1 MRYHI
6 WTAGCQMNVADS
18 QRVASALEKLGYLP
32 SPCVEDAEVI
42 VLNTCVV
49 RQSAEDKAYGWL
61 HTLRP
66 LKARR
71 PEVVINLMGCL
82 VGIKGNP
89 ELRTAFPF
97 VDVFSPPS
105 DPDPLIEHL
114 LTLDVGPPE
123 LLKIQHNHTFMDGDL
138 VLPQSERGRLVS
150 VYVPVIEGCSHA
162 CSFCVIPL
170 RRGVEHSRPMDEVT
184 SEVRCLAKQGVR
196 EVTLLGQIVDR
207 YGKDLP
213 DRPTLADLLRE
224 VHEIEEIDR
233 IRFLTSHPNW
243 LTDELIEAVSEL
255 PKVCEHIEVPVQA
268 GDDEILRRMKRG
280 YSTEDYRLLIK
291 QIRQRVPET
300 SLATDIIVGFPGET
314 TIQFQRTYQLLEEL
328 RFDVVHLARY
338 SPRPGTVAARR
349 MEDDLPQEEKM
360 HRFRVLEELQAQIAG
375 EINTGYVGRTV
386 NVLVEEMHKD
396 RWKGRTRT
404 NKLVFFKSDDNLR
417 GQTVPVR
424 IEWAGPWSMRGVPA
438 MSVQTQSTTPIV
450 TAV

>member
-32 SPCVEDAEVI
+32 SPRAEEADVI

-105 DPDPLIEHL
+105 DPGPLIEHL
-114 LTLDVGPPE
+114 LMLDVESPE
-123 LLKIQHNHTFMDGDL
+123 LLEIQHHHTLIDSDW

-150 VYVPVIEGCSHA
+150 AYVPVIEGCSHA

-243 LTDELIEAVSEL
+243 LTDELIEAVAEL

-314 TIQFQRTYQLLEEL
+314 TIQFRRTYQLLEEL
-328 RFDVVHLARY
+328 RFDVAHLARY

-349 MEDDLPQEEKM
+349 MEDDLSQEEKM
-360 HRFRVLEELQAQIAG
+360 YRFRVLEELQAQIAG

-450 TAV
+450 TTV

>member
-32 SPCVEDAEVI
+32 SPRAEEADVI

-105 DPDPLIEHL
+105 DPGPLIEHL
-114 LTLDVGPPE
+114 LMLDVESPE
-123 LLKIQHNHTFMDGDL
+123 LLEIQHHHTLMDRDW

-150 VYVPVIEGCSHA
+150 AYVPVIEGCSHA

-243 LTDELIEAVSEL
+243 LTDELIEAVAEL

-314 TIQFQRTYQLLEEL
+314 TIQFRRTYQLLEEL

-360 HRFRVLEELQAQIAG
+360 YRFRVLEELQAQIAG

-417 GQTVPVR
+417 GQIVPVR

-438 MSVQTQSTTPIV
+438 MSVHTQSTTPIV

>member
-1 MRYHI
+1 
-6 WTAGCQMNVADS
+6 
-18 QRVASALEKLGYLP
+18 
-32 SPCVEDAEVI
+32 
-42 VLNTCVV
+42 
-49 RQSAEDKAYGWL
+49 
-61 HTLRP
+61 
-66 LKARR
+66 
-71 PEVVINLMGCL
+71 
-82 VGIKGNP
+82 
-89 ELRTAFPF
+89 
-97 VDVFSPPS
+97 
-105 DPDPLIEHL
+105 
-114 LTLDVGPPE
+114 
-123 LLKIQHNHTFMDGDL
+123 
-138 VLPQSERGRLVS
+138 
-150 VYVPVIEGCSHA
+150 
-162 CSFCVIPL
+162 
-170 RRGVEHSRPMDEVT
+170 MDEVT

-213 DRPTLADLLRE
+213 DKPTLADLLRE
-224 VHEIEEIDR
+224 VHEVEEINR

-243 LTDELIEAVSEL
+243 LTDELIEAVAEL

-291 QIRQRVPET
+291 QIRQRVPKT

-314 TIQFQRTYQLLEEL
+314 TIQFRRTYQLLEEL

-360 HRFRVLEELQAQIAG
+360 YRFRALEELQAQIAG

-417 GQTVPVR
+417 GQIVPVR

-438 MSVQTQSTTPIV
+438 MSVHTQSTTPIV

>member
-32 SPCVEDAEVI
+32 SPRAEVADVI

-105 DPDPLIEHL
+105 DPGPLIEHL
-114 LTLDVGPPE
+114 LMLDVVSPK
-123 LLKIQHNHTFMDGDL
+123 LLETQHHHTLMDRDG

-150 VYVPVIEGCSHA
+150 AYVPVIEGCSHA

-243 LTDELIEAVSEL
+243 LTDELIEAVAEL

-314 TIQFQRTYQLLEEL
+314 TIQFRRTYQLLEEL

-360 HRFRVLEELQAQIAG
+360 YRFRVLEELQAQIAG

-417 GQTVPVR
+417 GQIVPVR
-424 IEWAGPWSMRGVPA
+424 IEWAGPWSMRSVPA
-438 MSVQTQSTTPIV
+438 TSIHTQSTTPIV

>member
-1 MRYHI
+1 
-6 WTAGCQMNVADS
+6 MNVADS

-32 SPCVEDAEVI
+32 SPRAEDADVI

-105 DPDPLIEHL
+105 DLGPLIEHL
-114 LTLDVGPPE
+114 LMLAVGSPD
-123 LLKIQHNHTFMDGDL
+123 LLEIQHHHTLMDGDW

-150 VYVPVIEGCSHA
+150 AYVPVIEGCSHA

-243 LTDELIEAVSEL
+243 LTDELIEAVAEL

-300 SLATDIIVGFPGET
+300 SLATDIIIGFPGET
-314 TIQFQRTYQLLEEL
+314 TIQFRRTYQLLEEL

-386 NVLVEEMHKD
+386 NVLVDEMHKD

-450 TAV
+450 TTV